1 MKKLNNLAKEIN
13 EMLLEDVTIKRYLKL
28 KREIEND
35 PQLSSI
41 YQRLDSLRK
50 EICKNKEMDSS
61 EYYELLN
68 IYKSDIR
75 VKEYESLKNEV
86 SEFLLTISE
95 ILQLK

>member
-28 KREIEND
+28 KQEIEND
-35 PQLSSI
+35 QELVSI
-41 YQRLDSLRK
+41 YQKLDSLRK
-50 EICKNKEMDSS
+50 EICKNKEKDSS
-61 EYYELLN
+61 EYYKLLN

-75 VKEYESLKNEV
+75 VKEYENLKNEV